1 MSPVAFSVRSKS
13 PCTAN
18 SSSMWSRNGS
28 PVRTLA
34 LPVPSSVKR
43 TCTSVSFVLRARRAP
58 RAAGRAPRAAGISA
72 APRSCASLHRCAVK
86 THALMFGDR
95 RTGARET
102 AQVAAQRHATRP
114 AHEVLDPK
122 RGRPACG
129 AAGRQG
135 VIRPRDVIPEGDGRP
150 HADEDRAGVAYLGG
164 QGGRAAAR
172 EQHVLGSG
180 LV

>member
-34 LPVPSSVKR
+34 LPEPSSVKR

-58 RAAGRAPRAAGISA
+58 RAAGISA
-72 APRSCASLHRCAVK
+72 PPRSYACLHRCPVK

-95 RTGARET
+95 RAGARET
-102 AQVAAQRHATRP
+102 AQVAAQRHAARP
-114 AHEVLDPK
+114 AHEVLDTK
-122 RGRPACG
+122 GRCPACG

-135 VIRPRDVIPEGDGRP
+135 VIRPRDVVPERDRRA
-150 HADEDRAGVAYLGG
+150 HADEDRTGVAHLGG
-164 QGGRAAAR
+164 ERGRPAAR
-172 EQHVLGSG
+172 EQHVLGGSR
-180 LV
+180 